1 MALRSFWERPLTSLQ
16 EWDDEWTFTITYQPG
31 APPVPPA
38 PPEEKKIPVWV
49 WIAAVL
55 GGAYLLLSRRGEE

>member
-1 MALRSFWERPLTSLQ
+1 MVALRSFWERPLTGFQ
-16 EWDDEWTFTITYQPG
+16 EYDDEWTFTITYQPG
-31 APPVPPA
+31 APPA
-38 PPEEKKIPVWV
+38 PPEEKEIPVWV